1 MNQPDYSIYYRRYH
15 DESENHAEKM
25 ARMMGSLMR
34 AHLPT
39 DRSVPIIDVGC
50 GFGFALRAMRNFGHT
65 NLLGLEMS
73 PEQAQ
78 RSRNAGFEVVVT
90 DDTIAWLKAHRG
102 QFAFVS
108 LLDVLEHV
116 PTDLQI
122 ELARAIH
129 EALQPG
135 GKLFLTVPNAN
146 ALLATRWRYNDHTH
160 HCSFTEYSLYFVLK
174 NAGFE
179 EIKIDASKGLGRF
192 PKRIWQRHARQS
204 LRQWIVRWCW
214 LQVFKAE
221 IPWEKLDDIS
231 FELNLSAVALSH
243 HSASDKP

>member
-1 MNQPDYSIYYRRYH
+1 MNRYDYSIYYRRFH
-15 DESENHAEKM
+15 DDSEIHAETK
-25 ARMMGSLMR
+25 ARMMGNLLH
-34 AHLPT
+34 AHLPS
-39 DRSVPIIDVGC
+39 DRSAPIIDVGC

-78 RSRNAGFEVVVT
+78 VCRNAGFNVVVT
-90 DDTIAWLKAHRG
+90 DDSIAWLNSHRE

-116 PTDLQI
+116 PIHHQI
-122 ELARAIH
+122 EFARSIR

-146 ALLATRWRYNDHTH
+146 AILSARWRYNDYTH
-160 HCSFTEYSLYFVLK
+160 HSSFTEHSLYFVLK
-174 NAGFE
+174 NAGFGQ
-179 EIKIDASKGLGRF
+179 IKIDASKGLGRF
-192 PKRIWQRHARQS
+192 PRSLWRRHARHS
-204 LRQWIVRWCW
+204 LRRWIVRWCW

-231 FELNLSAVALSH
+231 FELNLHAVAS
-243 HSASDKP
+243 